1 MNNKNDKK
9 NIMKIFI
16 ILTSLFLLITF
27 ILVKNNLDIDIS
39 DFIFE
44 GICLILIVIG
54 FIISLELKVK
64 TLSVGCAIFAISMF
78 NDSLDELKFIP
89 FSKWQN
95 LIFEKFLFGL
105 GIIFIVYGF
114 YKIINQKNTLLKE
127 LNHLALSD
135 PLTNLLNIR
144 SLENKLKLDIEQAS
158 KNNTKIGVLFIDL
171 DKFKLINDSL
181 GHNAGN
187 YILKKVAKRLR
198 LVTRQEDTIAR
209 LGGDEFILILNDI
222 NETNEIIDIVRNI
235 INVFKTPPFILKE
248 KEFTV
253 TCSMGISIFPDDG
266 KDIETLFKNADIAM
280 YKAKENQGNT
290 YEFYNYKMSE
300 QMDKNIEIEHKLKHA
315 LEKREFILH
324 YQPKVDIKTNKIT
337 GLEALVRWKCPE
349 KGLIYPNNFIPVAE
363 ETGLIKKLDEHI
375 LELSCLQIK
384 EWINEG
390 LNPPNISINISGK
403 TFYENDFLDRLE
415 SILEDTE
422 VSYESISIEIT
433 ETAAMKD
440 KKYTYKILEQIRSKG
455 IKILLDDFGKGYSSL
470 SYLKDFPIDV
480 LKIDKSFVDNICYN
494 NIDSSITRAIIDMAK
509 ALKLKVLAEGVETEE
524 QLRLL
529 DNFSCEEYQGYLF
542 SKPLP
547 VEKIEIM
554 LTKNT
559 EKTEAI

>member
-9 NIMKIFI
+9 DMVKIFF
-16 ILTSLFLLITF
+16 ILTSLFSLITF
-27 ILVKNNLDIDIS
+27 MLVKNNLDIHIS
-39 DFIFE
+39 DLIFE
-44 GICLILIVIG
+44 GICFIIIVVG

-64 TLSVGCAIFAISMF
+64 SLSIGCAIFAISIF
-78 NDSLDELKFIP
+78 NYSVEELKLIS
-89 FSKWQN
+89 FSQWQN
-95 LIFEKFLFGL
+95 LIFEKSFFILGL
-105 GIIFIVYGF
+105 IFIIYGF
-114 YKIINQKNTLLKE
+114 YKIIEEKNKLLKE
-127 LNHLALSD
+127 LNYLALSD

-144 SLENKLKLDIEQAS
+144 SLENKLKLDIERAS
-158 KNNTKIGVLFIDL
+158 KNNTKIGILFIDL

-181 GHNAGN
+181 GHSAGN

-198 LVTRQEDTIAR
+198 LVTRKEDTIGR

-222 NETNEIIDIVRNI
+222 NKSNEIIDIVRNI
-235 INVFKTPPFILKE
+235 INVFQTPPFILKE
-248 KEFTV
+248 KEINIS
-253 TCSMGISIFPDDG
+253 CSIGISIFPEDG
-266 KDIETLFKNADIAM
+266 NDMETLFKNSDIAM

-300 QMDKNIEIEHKLKHA
+300 QMDTNFEIEQRLNIA

-337 GLEALVRWKCPE
+337 GLEALVRWKSTE

-384 EWINEG
+384 EWLNKG

-403 TFYENDFLDRLE
+403 TFYENEFLDRLE
-415 SILEDTE
+415 SILEDTG
-422 VSYESISIEIT
+422 VSSKSISIEIT

-480 LKIDKSFVDNICYN
+480 LKIDKSFVDNICSN

-509 ALKLKVLAEGVETEE
+509 ALNLKVLAEGVETEE

-529 DNFSCEEYQGYLF
+529 NNFNCEEYQGYLF

-547 VEKIEIM
+547 VDEIENMIIENVM
-554 LTKNT
+554 SEN
-559 EKTEAI
+559 I